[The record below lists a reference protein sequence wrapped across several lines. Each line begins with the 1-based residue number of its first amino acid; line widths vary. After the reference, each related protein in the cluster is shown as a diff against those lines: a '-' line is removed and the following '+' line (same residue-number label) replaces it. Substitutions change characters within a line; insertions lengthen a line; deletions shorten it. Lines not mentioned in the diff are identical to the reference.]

1 MMPVMIESLC
11 FLVVEDHEFQRDLL
25 HHALAQLGVRTI
37 LFAKDGLEAK
47 RLLESRGGSI
57 HIVISDLMLPGMDGI
72 ELMPVLRRNAPTA
85 SVLLTSAELASL
97 EAAEVIAR
105 ASGLRVLGAVPKPLT
120 PEKLRPLLSAYGDSG
135 AG

>member
-25 HHALAQLGVRTI
+25 EKALAQLGARTI

-57 HIVISDLMLPGMDGI
+57 HIVISDLMLPGLDGI
-72 ELMPVLRRNAPTA
+72 ELMPVLRQNAPTA
-85 SVLLTSAELASL
+85 SVLLTSAEPASL
-97 EAAEVIAR
+97 QAAEVIAR

-120 PEKLRPLLSAYGDSG
+120 PEKLRPLLNAYGDSG